1 MFKFKKSI
9 EKVNRTSNIEDRSS
23 IKLRLDRNEKI
34 LDLDNNYKKQ
44 FNKYINR
51 LNINL
56 YPNLEPTYKK
66 LSKFLRLDRKNIL
79 ITEGVSGA
87 IKNILDSTNITKKT
101 EIIVPNPSFALY
113 KIYSK
118 IYNVK
123 VKTFNYD
130 NNFNLKVD
138 DIFKLVSKNTSIV
151 FLTFPN
157 IPVEGNVNLLF
168 IDKLAKFLSKKKI
181 LLVIDEVYFPF
192 NKFSTIN
199 LVKKFKNLVVMRSFS
214 KAYGLAGARIGYIIS
229 EKNKIKTFSN
239 SRGGYETN
247 ILSAAALEF
256 ILENNIITNKYVSN
270 VSKGFSFL
278 KKKLIDLKI
287 NYYGGVNSNFIFI
300 DFENKILA
308 NRIFKRLK
316 QNNIAVRYGYPKPFD
331 KGILLTGCPLKEMK
345 IFFSVFK
352 KIYKWKKYL

>member
-1 MFKFKKSI
+1 
-9 EKVNRTSNIEDRSS
+9 
-23 IKLRLDRNEKI
+23 
-34 LDLDNNYKKQ
+34 
-44 FNKYINR
+44 
-51 LNINL
+51 
-56 YPNLEPTYKK
+56 
-66 LSKFLRLDRKNIL
+66 
-79 ITEGVSGA
+79 
-87 IKNILDSTNITKKT
+87 
-101 EIIVPNPSFALY
+101 
-113 KIYSK
+113 
-118 IYNVK
+118 
-123 VKTFNYD
+123 
-130 NNFNLKVD
+130 
-138 DIFKLVSKNTSIV
+138 
-151 FLTFPN
+151 
-157 IPVEGNVNLLF
+157 
-168 IDKLAKFLSKKKI
+168 
-181 LLVIDEVYFPF
+181 
-192 NKFSTIN
+192 
-199 LVKKFKNLVVMRSFS
+199 MRSFS

-352 KIYKWKKYL
+352 KIYK